1 MAGRIRKLITSP
13 AGTLGAFALAA
24 GLLASSSIGGA
35 RAALTYYSETY
46 TSRVQMYDI
55 GVTLLENGQ
64 EVSWRNYDSKR
75 DNGSWQEEKGALLED
90 MVPEGD
96 SLRIGVWYP
105 EELKVQN
112 SGTINQYVRVS
123 LYKYWLNGEGQKE
136 QTLTPDLIDL
146 ELKTDNGWMIDEESS
161 TEERTILYYSRV
173 LQSGETSPAFS
184 GRLRIDESVAKK
196 VTQTTEET
204 ANGMK
209 IITSYDYDGVKFCVE
224 ATVDA
229 VQEHN
234 AQDAIWSAW
243 GRRVTVDNG
252 MLSL

>member
-1 MAGRIRKLITSP
+1 M
-13 AGTLGAFALAA
+13 
-24 GLLASSSIGGA
+24 
-35 RAALTYYSETY
+35 
-46 TSRVQMYDI
+46 
-55 GVTLLENGQ
+55 
-64 EVSWRNYDSKR
+64 
-75 DNGSWQEEKGALLED
+75 
-90 MVPEGD
+90 
-96 SLRIGVWYP
+96 
-105 EELKVQN
+105 
-112 SGTINQYVRVS
+112 
-123 LYKYWLNGEGQKE
+123 
-136 QTLTPDLIDL
+136 IDL